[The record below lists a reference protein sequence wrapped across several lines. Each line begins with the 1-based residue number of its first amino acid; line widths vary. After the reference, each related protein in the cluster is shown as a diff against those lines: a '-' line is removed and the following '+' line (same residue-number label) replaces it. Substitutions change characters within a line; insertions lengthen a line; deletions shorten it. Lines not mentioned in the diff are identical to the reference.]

1 MLRVAAKGAKAMEFP
16 LKLMRLLHMVLG
28 ITPAEP
34 KQERVYLLLWT
45 GSFVLILVIV
55 IASVVF
61 LLPRVMR

>member
-1 MLRVAAKGAKAMEFP
+1 MEFP

-34 KQERVYLLLWT
+34 KQERVYLLLWI
-45 GSFVLILVIV
+45 GSFAFILVIV

-61 LLPRVMR
+61 LLPHVMR

>member
-1 MLRVAAKGAKAMEFP
+1 MTMEFF
-16 LKLMRLLHMVLG
+16 LQLMRLLHTVLG

-34 KQERVYLLLWT
+34 KQERAYLLLWA
-45 GSFVLILVIV
+45 GSFVLILMIV